1 MFQHVHRV
9 LACQY
14 PDTPPLLKSM
24 LHTAKLYGIDFID
37 IKLSWEV
44 QGQMSTWSH
53 PGEKKGERNRN
64 NTSIALCLRNNH
76 GVQKVEDLL
85 KIQLRL
91 TLSIMTIGQK
101 ICAIEAQ
108 TRLNQLLPKWNP
120 LVNEADPGS
129 CLQRQTIWDLGLN
142 RETNPKSQKNP
153 HSKTFID
160 PDEGRCP
167 ISVWV
172 AGACTNKGYNNAISG
187 GGLWFTAS
195 SQWNQSICLP
205 KLVAQTTQN
214 GVLYSILWAIETV
227 PAHTKLLFETEN
239 QHASQQL
246 CKKLELWEN
255 TGFVGLDN
263 RKILEA
269 IATRL

>member
-24 LHTAKLYGIDFID
+24 LHTAELYGIDFID
-37 IKLSWEV
+37 IKLSREV

-64 NTSIALCLRNNH
+64 NTSIALCLQNNH

-91 TLSIMTIGQK
+91 DSEYHDRRAENCQCLEYGIWVLTGKQTPSHRKIHIPRRSLILMKADAPSLSGSL
-101 ICAIEAQ
+101 EPAQ
-108 TRLNQLLPKWNP
+108 TK
-120 LVNEADPGS
+120 
-129 CLQRQTIWDLGLN
+129 
-142 RETNPKSQKNP
+142 
-153 HSKTFID
+153 
-160 PDEGRCP
+160 
-167 ISVWV
+167 
-172 AGACTNKGYNNAISG
+172 AIIMLYSG

-227 PAHTKLLFETEN
+227 PAHTKLLFEAEN

-263 RKILEA
+263 GKILEA